1 MRPLCWP
8 NTVQLTLS
16 IQHANELMLLFQHGA
31 LPAIEHLNVTN
42 EEIPTALSP
51 GQQKLIPNIQLCE
64 HVLRQTADGT
74 RLKSLLLRYINLGD
88 VIILIRSV
96 AMRLLQKLTLVDL
109 YDQSKLSQSKIR
121 YKIT

>member
-42 EEIPTALSP
+42 EEIRTAFSP

-74 RLKSLLLRYINLGD
+74 GLKSLLLRYINLSD
-88 VIILIRSV
+88 VIILIRSL
-96 AMRLLQKLTLVDL
+96 AMPLLQKLTLVDL
-109 YDQSKLSQSKIR
+109 YDQSKLSQSKVR
-121 YKIT
+121 CKIT

>member
-42 EEIPTALSP
+42 EEIRTAFSP

-88 VIILIRSV
+88 VIILIRSL
-96 AMRLLQKLTLVDL
+96 AMPLLQKLTLVDL
-109 YDQSKLSQSKIR
+109 YDQSKLSQSKVR
-121 YKIT
+121 CKIT